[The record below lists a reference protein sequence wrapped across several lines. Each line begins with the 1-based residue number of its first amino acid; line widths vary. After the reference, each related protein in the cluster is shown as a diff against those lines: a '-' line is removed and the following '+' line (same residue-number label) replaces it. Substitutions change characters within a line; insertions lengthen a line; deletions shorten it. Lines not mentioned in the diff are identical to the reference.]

1 MNSKFT
7 KGRIDVPA
15 PGSNQ
20 SVKNQ
25 FDFLR
30 ALGVTDVTQ
39 APVEHFKF
47 PGCPRQRAGL
57 VNHAETKKEKH
68 AN

>member
-7 KGRIDVPA
+7 KGRIVVTAPA
-15 PGSNQ
+15 SNQ

-47 PGCPRQRAGL
+47 PRCASVHNGEPIKHDGKPQR
-57 VNHAETKKEKH
+57 ES
-68 AN
+68 